1 MSEEIEP
8 TTAGTDALGCDELSV
23 TFHPKGVDH
32 EVRAVVDVTVA
43 VRPGEVLGVIGES
56 GSGKSTLAKALVG
69 MQPPTSGR
77 VFCGDIDVGATSGLA
92 ARRRLGS
99 QISMVFQDP
108 RSSLNP
114 RLTIEAAIVD
124 PLVVHRV
131 GDRSSRHDRV
141 MALLDDVG
149 LPRSVAGRRVREL
162 SGGQLQR
169 VAIAR
174 ALALSPRFVV
184 ADEPTSALDVSVQ
197 AQILN
202 LLNEL
207 KALHGFGMLMISH
220 DMRVMRAVTDRVA
233 VMLNGSVVETG
244 PTEQVFAQPE
254 SDYARELIGST
265 PLLGG
270 VR

>member
-1 MSEEIEP
+1 MSVA
-8 TTAGTDALGCDELSV
+8 TRTKGSGSLGCESMSV
-23 TFHPKGVDH
+23 TFHPRGAGH
-32 EVRAVVDVTVA
+32 EVRAVVDVTVS

-56 GSGKSTLAKALVG
+56 GSGKSTLAKVLVG
-69 MQPPTSGR
+69 MQKPTEGR
-77 VFCGDIDVGATSGLA
+77 VYCADMDIVSMSGLA

-99 QISMVFQDP
+99 QVSMVFQDP

-114 RLTIEAAIVD
+114 RLTIEAAITD
-124 PLVVHRV
+124 PLAVHQV
-131 GDRSSRHDRV
+131 GDKSSRRTRV
-141 MALLDDVG
+141 LELLDDVG
-149 LPRSVAGRRVREL
+149 LARSVAGRRIREL

-174 ALALSPRFVV
+174 ALALSPRFIV

-207 KALHGFGMLMISH
+207 KEAHGFGMLMISH

-233 VMLNGSVVETG
+233 VMLDGQVVETG
-244 PTEQVFAQPE
+244 RTEQVFAHPSSE
-254 SDYARELIGST
+254 YAHELIAAT
-265 PLLGG
+265 PLLESA
-270 VR
+270 V